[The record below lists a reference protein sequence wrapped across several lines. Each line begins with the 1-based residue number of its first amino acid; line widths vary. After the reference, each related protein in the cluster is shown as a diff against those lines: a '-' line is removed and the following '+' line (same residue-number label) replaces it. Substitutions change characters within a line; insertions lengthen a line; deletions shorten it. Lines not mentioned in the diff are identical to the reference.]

1 MRGILLAGGSGTR
14 LYPLTR
20 AVSKQLMP
28 VYNKPMIYY
37 SLTTLMLAGIR
48 NILLIS
54 TPEDTP
60 LFERLLGDGHQWGI
74 SLSYA
79 VQPRPEGLAQAFL
92 IGEKFIGGSPVCL
105 GLGDNIFYGHG
116 LSGTLKDAA
125 AIQEG
130 ARIFGVPIRDP
141 ERYGVLAFGPDGQVI
156 DIVEKPKKPPSK
168 YAVPGLYFYDQT
180 VVARAKSLS
189 PSDRGELEITDLN
202 RLYLSEG
209 RLSVSNLGRGTAW
222 FDTGT
227 HDSLLEAA
235 VFMEVIERRQG
246 IMVACPEEIAFR
258 MGYIGK
264 DEILRMAE
272 TLKNGYGVYLRDLV
286 AMEEGEWK

>member
-202 RLYLSEG
+202 RSYLSEG